1 MSLRPVRRALLS
13 VSDKAGLLDFARGLV
28 SFGVE
33 LISTGGTRKALLDA
47 GLAVREVA
55 DVTGFP
61 EMLDGR
67 VKTLHPFVHGGIL
80 AVRDNPEHQK
90 AISAH
95 GIQYIDLV
103 VCNLYPFVQTVARGA
118 NHEDVIE
125 NIDIGGPTLVRAAA
139 KNYQDVAIVT
149 EPRQYP
155 EILAEL
161 TGRKGALSL
170 ETRERLAAA
179 AFARVER
186 YDRAIADYFASRTG
200 AATFPPTLTRS
211 WERKQELRYGENPH
225 QKAAFYIDPAAKHAS
240 VATAKVLHGK
250 ELSYNNILDLDSA
263 LGLVREF
270 AEPAAVVIKHNNPC
284 GAAVGA
290 TLEEAF
296 KKAHEGD
303 PLSAYGGVLAFN
315 REVDEATAMQV
326 TEPNRF
332 IECVIAPG
340 YSEAAFTLFTTRPTW
355 KKSVRL
361 LATGPLTDAQATT
374 VLRDVDGGILVQER
388 DRNSAATDF
397 RELRVATK
405 RPPTEQELTDLRF
418 AWVVCKHVKS
428 NAIVLVKDGMLVGVG
443 AGQMSRIDSVH
454 MAVRKA
460 NGRERGSV
468 LGSDAFFPF
477 RDNVDEAAKAGVT
490 AVVQPGGSMRDADS
504 IAACDEYGMAMV
516 FTSVRHFRH

>member
-1 MSLRPVRRALLS
+1 M
-13 VSDKAGLLDFARGLV
+13 
-28 SFGVE
+28 
-33 LISTGGTRKALLDA
+33 
-47 GLAVREVA
+47 REVA
-55 DVTGFP
+55 EVTGFP

-90 AISAH
+90 AISAL
-95 GIQYIDLV
+95 GIQFIDLV
-103 VCNLYPFVQTVARGA
+103 VCNLYPFVQTVERGA
-118 NHEDVIE
+118 NHEDVVE

-139 KNYQDVAIVT
+139 KNYHDVAVVT
-149 EPRQYP
+149 NPIQYP
-155 EILAEL
+155 EIVAEL
-161 TGRKGALSL
+161 TGRKGSLSL

-179 AFARVER
+179 AFARIEK
-186 YDRAIADYFASRTG
+186 YDRAIADYFAVRTAG
-200 AATFPPTLTRS
+200 ASSFPATLTRS

-225 QKAAFYIDPAAKHAS
+225 QKAAFYVDPAAKHPC

-263 LGLVREF
+263 FGLVREF

-290 TLEEAF
+290 TLAEAF

-303 PLSAYGGVLAFN
+303 PVSAYGGVLAFN
-315 REVDEATAMQV
+315 REVDEATATQV

-340 YSEAAFTLFTTRPTW
+340 YSEAAFALLTTRPTW

-361 LATGPLTDAQATT
+361 LATGPLKDLQAPV
-374 VLRDVDGGILVQER
+374 VLRDVDGGVLVQDR
-388 DRNSAATDF
+388 DRNNADTDF
-397 RELRVATK
+397 RDLRVVTK
-405 RPPTEQELTDLRF
+405 RPPTEQELADLRF
-418 AWVVCKHVKS
+418 AWTVGKHVKS
-428 NAIVLVKDGMLVGVG
+428 NAIVLAKGRMLVGVG
-443 AGQMSRIDSVH
+443 AGQMSRVDSVH

-477 RDNVDEAAKAGVT
+477 RDNVDDAARAGVT

-504 IAACDEYGMAMV
+504 IAACDEHGLTMV
-516 FTSVRHFRH
+516 FTGVRHFRH